1 MQNAVIWVLNSYV
14 CIING
19 IIIILSLQAVYLFF
33 LDIFPR
39 LNFTISQSEYL
50 FPGVTDTTPPTM
62 VGRTNHPP
70 PDSRLPVCHYLRVSF
85 IKMRGVCPGFLSLD
99 PARHFLPSISCVR
112 CCHASIVWL
121 LSIWQ
126 RMMIMHRGRKLW
138 PCPGL
143 QRLVTAHH
151 RPKVTVI
158 RVVGAGTGQPR
169 LGPRTSS
176 QPSSDL
182 RSHGSV
188 GEISRIQAHRVIQLS
203 HHTLTDNT
211 DTWYSPDI
219 ERCERSWTL

>member
-1 MQNAVIWVLNSYV
+1 MASLSFCHFKLCICFFLTFFLVWISLFLNPNI
-14 CIING
+14 CFLAWQTRLHPRWWEEQIIPLLT
-19 IIIILSLQAVYLFF
+19 LSLSLFAS
-33 LDIFPR
+33 L
-39 LNFTISQSEYL
+39 S
-50 FPGVTDTTPPTM
+50 
-62 VGRTNHPP
+62 
-70 PDSRLPVCHYLRVSF
+70 
-85 IKMRGVCPGFLSLD
+85 KMRGVCPGFLSLD

-126 RMMIMHRGRKLW
+126 RVMMILHWRRKLW

-158 RVVGAGTGQPR
+158 RVVGARTGQPR

-203 HHTLTDNT
+203 HHILTDNT